1 MAQGEG
7 EGEDTGLPKREDV
20 ECVCKLMATIGRQ
33 LDANKKS
40 NQLMKG
46 YFARMYRWS
55 QIKDLESRLRF
66 MLRVRA
72 TSFWSST

>member
-7 EGEDTGLPKREDV
+7 EDDTGTGLPKREDV

-46 YFARMYRWS
+46 YFARMLRWS
-55 QIKDLESRLRF
+55 QITDLESRLRF
-66 MLRVRA
+66 MLRVRIL
-72 TSFWSST
+72 TSC